1 MSVKIVVC
9 YDSSCGGVGRR
20 RAETTASDKTYAETP
35 VGGTTSF
42 VVQAVDCEIKI
53 GVQVRQHGRVQVN
66 GQRQTVR
73 AVV

>member
-9 YDSSCGGVGRR
+9 NNHSGGGVGRR
-20 RAETTASDKTYAETP
+20 RAATAASDETYAETP
-35 VGGTTSF
+35 VGGTKSL

-66 GQRQTVR
+66 RQRQTVR